1 MSTHS
6 DQVPSTRSPGTS
18 AAAREPPGTVASSV
32 ASTVLTAAVSGCLAN
47 SVVVV
52 GVVCPMPGVAG
63 ELAFSLI
70 DQVSVALSGIAGGS
84 AEAGGARTVSPTHTA
99 AKAIPMLIQC
109 DI

>member
-6 DQVPSTRSPGTS
+6 DPGALDAQPRDVRGGS
-18 AAAREPPGTVASSV
+18 RAGRNRRVQRRLDGVDRGGERMPGE
-32 ASTVLTAAVSGCLAN
+32 LL
-47 SVVVV
+47 VVV
-52 GVVCPMPGVAG
+52 GVVCSMPGVAG

>member
-70 DQVSVALSGIAGGS
+70 DQVSLALSGIAGGS
-84 AEAGGARTVSPTHTA
+84 AEAGGARTVSPTTRRLRRF
-99 AKAIPMLIQC
+99 PC
-109 DI
+109 